1 MSQERRS
8 LFARKLWA
16 GVLLLSINLSFAGVG
31 AILLSPDFAYAET
44 TVTLSPIGIG
54 NYDQWSSGTNK
65 VDAVAV
71 SNGDTSY
78 IREGTNNQIQT
89 FSFEN
94 AGIPAGAIINSVT
107 LYSVSKRTG
116 SNGVR
121 KFVLGVENGPGTFN
135 DGDDIIA
142 GFTYSTSSRV
152 MTTNPLT
159 GVAWTLSEV
168 NSWTTKFGV
177 KRSNATDV
185 VRVTQLYVV
194 VDYTANTA
202 PVAEAKSISTSEDT
216 ATSSVMVAIDANG
229 NTLTYTVL
237 AGPTHGVLSGDAPSF
252 IYTPAANYN
261 GPDSVTF
268 KANDG
273 TADSNTA
280 TVSITVNA
288 VNDAPVLSP
297 IGNQVA
303 TELVALNLIATSNDI
318 DGAAPTY
325 SLSGEP
331 AGAEIIPST
340 GAFSWEPSEAQ
351 GPNSYTFDI
360 VVSDGTDIDRETITV
375 DVDEGNIA
383 PTASSTEVSTHI
395 NTDKDISL
403 SADDIDIPTNELT
416 YSIVTYPEYGT
427 LDLMPGNQVTYTPE
441 EDYVGADSFT
451 FKANDGTADSNTA
464 TVTINVDN
472 SAPTINSIKDQ
483 VATEMVALDLTG
495 MASDPDE
502 DMLTFSLGTAPSGAS
517 VDESTGEFSWTPDE
531 DDGGGVFPVTI
542 IVSDG
547 NMSDSASFNITV
559 TETNEAPVA
568 EDKIREGESGAIVTP
583 EDTSVVITLVASDS
597 DLPAQ
602 TLTFSTTT
610 NPLYGTLVMISENQ
624 VTYTPS
630 LNYNGPDSFTFK
642 ANDGTADSNTAT
654 VDITVTPINDAPEIE
669 LVGLSLWSVT
679 VGGTYTEQGA
689 TTSDVDSEVLTSTT
703 TGSVDTNTIGSYTL
717 VYEVSDGA
725 LSAST
730 TRTVNVTA
738 VPQEPTPEPA
748 PTPVNPPGAVGLAF
762 LGGNAAP
769 LPAGL
774 VLGASTTT
782 VETAPGEVCSAAAG
796 SYLRDYLRMGLR
808 NDPEQVIKLQKFL
821 NESLGLNIPVT
832 GFFGPLTFN
841 AVKQFQLANADQVLD
856 PWVPFGL
863 PKATPTGHVYK
874 TTKRWIN
881 ILQCKSV
888 DIPMPLL
895 S

>member
-31 AILLSPDFAYAET
+31 AILLSPDFAYAA
-44 TVTLSPIGIG
+44 TVTLSPVGIG
-54 NYDQWSSGTNK
+54 NYDQWSSSINK
-65 VDAVAV
+65 VDAVAI

-78 IREGTNNQIQT
+78 ISEGTNNEIQT

-94 AGIPAGAIINSVT
+94 AGIPVGATINSVT
-107 LYSVSKRTG
+107 LYAVSKGTG
-116 SNGVR
+116 SGTR
-121 KFVLGVENGPGTFN
+121 KVVLGVENGADTFN
-135 DGDDIIA
+135 SGNEIIA
-142 GFTYSTSSRV
+142 GSSYATSSRV
-152 MTTNPLT
+152 MSANPLT

-168 NSWTTKFGV
+168 NGWTTKFGV
-177 KRSNATDV
+177 RRPNSSGT

-194 VDYTANTA
+194 VDYTANTD
-202 PVAEAKSISTSEDT
+202 PVAQDKSISTDEDT
-216 ATSSVMVAIDANG
+216 ATSSVLVAAD
-229 NTLTYTVL
+229 TDSLTYSTTTSPL
-237 AGPTHGVLSGDAPSF
+237 HGVISGFDSVTGAF
-252 IYTPAANYN
+252 IYTPNANYN
-261 GPDSVTF
+261 GPDSFTF

-273 TADSNTA
+273 VADSNTA

-288 VNDAPVLSP
+288 VNDAPVLSS

-303 TELVALNLIATSNDI
+303 TEMVALSLTATSNDI
-318 DGAAPTY
+318 DGGTPTY
-325 SLSGEP
+325 SLSGMVP
-331 AGAEIIPST
+331 AGAAIGSST
-340 GAFSWEPSEAQ
+340 GILTWTPTEVQ
-351 GPNSYTFDI
+351 GPGSYMFDV
-360 VVSDGTDIDRETITV
+360 VVSDGTDTASETITV
-375 DVDEGNIA
+375 DVAEANIA
-383 PTASSTEVSTHI
+383 PTATGTEVSTHM
-395 NTDKDISL
+395 NTDKEISL
-403 SADDIDIPTNELT
+403 SADDTDIPVNTLE
-416 YSIVTYPEYGT
+416 YVIVSDPEYGT
-427 LDLMPGNQVTYTPE
+427 LGIISGNEVAYTPE
-441 EDYVGADSFT
+441 EDYIGHDSFT
-451 FKANDGTADSNTA
+451 FKVSDGMADSNVA
-464 TVTINVDN
+464 TVDINVNN
-472 SAPTINSIKDQ
+472 SAPAIDPIEDQ
-483 VATEMVALDLTG
+483 VATEMVALDLVSV
-495 MASDPDE
+495 ASDPDE
-502 DMLTFSLGTAPSGAS
+502 DTLTFSLGTSPLGAS
-517 VDESTGEFSWTPDE
+517 IDENTGEFSWTPGE
-531 DDGGGVFPVTI
+531 GDGGGVFPVTI
-542 IVSDG
+542 VVSDG
-547 NMSDSASFNITV
+547 NISDSASFEITV

-568 EDKIREGESGAIVTP
+568 EDNIGEEEGGETTV
-583 EDTSVVITLVASDS
+583 EDTSVVITLGATDS
-597 DLPAQ
+597 DLPPQ
-602 TLTFSTTT
+602 TLTFSTTS
-610 NPLYGTLVMISENQ
+610 NPTHGTLGIIAGNQ
-624 VTYTPS
+624 VTYTPAA
-630 LNYNGPDSFTFK
+630 NYNGPDSFTFK
-642 ANDGTADSNTAT
+642 ANDGTVDSNTAT
-654 VDITVTPINDAPEIE
+654 VDITVTPVNDAPEIE
-669 LVGLSLWSVT
+669 LVGLSLVSVT

-730 TRTVNVTA
+730 TRTVNVIA
-738 VPQEPTPEPA
+738 VPPEPTPEPA
-748 PTPVNPPGAVGLAF
+748 PTPINPPGAVGLAF

-782 VETAPGEVCSAAAG
+782 VETAPGEVCSAAG

-863 PKATPTGHVYK
+863 SKATPTGHVYK

-895 S
+895 P